1 MILLALPGPEIIG
14 SFVAME
20 AAEMAD
26 GQHNPASIH
35 LLGTITCSSQRLC

>member
-1 MILLALPGPEIIG
+1 VILLALRGPEIIG
-14 SFVAME
+14 SIMARE

-35 LLGTITCSSQRLC
+35 LLGMTTCSSQRLY